1 MNKLMSITYASLVVL
16 RAMPISKKMRLSKT
30 VPPLACGVPVI
41 YSGWGESAKIIS
53 EKCGVV
59 VEPESPLKLASAIS
73 NIVDNNVI
81 RDEFSISARKV
92 AELELDWD
100 VIISNWIK
108 ILMKYMKKR
117 PQLLKDCQSDNK
129 IAYVFQAKQNYKG
142 FNWLG
147 YS

>member
-1 MNKLMSITYASLVVL
+1 
-16 RAMPISKKMRLSKT
+16 MRLSKT

-53 EKCGVV
+53 EKKCGVV

-108 ILMKYMKKR
+108 NINEIYEEKT
-117 PQLLKDCQSDNK
+117 PT
-129 IAYVFQAKQNYKG
+129 IKG
-142 FNWLG
+142 L
-147 YS
+147 SI